1 MNEETAK
8 KLSAKWSSVKDDNS
22 TVTLLEA
29 QDFWFTGNYDEAV
42 QLMYEFRNELMTLKE
57 ENEELK
63 IKIKSLDTSS

>member
-63 IKIKSLDTSS
+63 VKIKSLNTSS